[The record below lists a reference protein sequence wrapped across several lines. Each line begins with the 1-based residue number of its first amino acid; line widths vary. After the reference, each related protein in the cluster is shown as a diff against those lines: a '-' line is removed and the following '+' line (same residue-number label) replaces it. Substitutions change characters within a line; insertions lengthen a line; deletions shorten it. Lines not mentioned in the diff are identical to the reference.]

1 MKATISPMPTAI
13 MRDTAVSFRVT
24 PVASR
29 KGTKYSPRICHM
41 SVKFEPPVKPLDT
54 VYRRELRLLSAA
66 PVRTH
71 LTPLNLFPRPSDL
84 LAQNAAAEPLGAD
97 LVIRAVGDHL
107 FQRRVHSVHE
117 LRVFQVDG
125 NTHFIHIKRV
135 SHRFYCKAIFIDGR
149 EAHYLVRNDGIH
161 STRHQ
166 ILEGNDIAVIPCDL
180 VLIGQ
185 RYGDILE
192 CGSLHHPYLLAFQ
205 IRLGGDIRIVFSH
218 EDLCTRTVVRTG
230 EVHLLQPLVCDS
242 HPADDG
248 IILPGFQSLDDSFPR
263 IGRWSGGDAHLLRDG
278 LADVHVET
286 DQFTTIF
293 VVERLVQTGHCETQL
308 RPLRCR
314 LLCGSSLSHCG
325 SRRVLSG
332 FSRSRGILAGASGES
347 GCCKN

>member
-1 MKATISPMPTAI
+1 MDFQLETPRDREASIWPLSIDWMDPRKISATYAPACTASASDPAQNELKTTIAVIPKYKNMSCTMRGVPLITVMYTWAIARSPRFLEIFMKATISPMPTAI

-84 LAQNAAAEPLGAD
+84 LAQTAAAEPLGAD

-117 LRVFQVDG
+117 PRVIQVDG

-161 STRHQ
+161 SARHQ

-192 CGSLHHPYLLAFQ
+192 CGSLHHPYLLAF
-205 IRLGGDIRIVFSH
+205 
-218 EDLCTRTVVRTG
+218 
-230 EVHLLQPLVCDS
+230 
-242 HPADDG
+242 
-248 IILPGFQSLDDSFPR
+248 
-263 IGRWSGGDAHLLRDG
+263 
-278 LADVHVET
+278 
-286 DQFTTIF
+286 
-293 VVERLVQTGHCETQL
+293 
-308 RPLRCR
+308 
-314 LLCGSSLSHCG
+314 
-325 SRRVLSG
+325 
-332 FSRSRGILAGASGES
+332 
-347 GCCKN
+347 